1 MFSGM
6 SNNSIDAKGRV
17 VLPAKFRDELGETF
31 YVAQGFG
38 TPCIQ
43 VMSKEVFEHFCSQI
57 MQLPANKAMI
67 LQYTFTATAEFFITY
82 ECLHAF

>member
-31 YVAQGFG
+31 YVAQ
-38 TPCIQ
+38 
-43 VMSKEVFEHFCSQI
+43 
-57 MQLPANKAMI
+57 
-67 LQYTFTATAEFFITY
+67 
-82 ECLHAF
+82 

>member
-6 SNNSIDAKGRV
+6 SNHSIDAKGRV
-17 VLPAKFRDELGETF
+17 VLPAKFRDELGDTF

-57 MQLPANKAMI
+57 MQLPLRSTTGQVLPEEISPELPI
-67 LQYTFTATAEFFITY
+67 L
-82 ECLHAF
+82 LL